1 MRVDP
6 VAPDVVS
13 DLGQGTFFRLV
24 PSQRHG
30 GTEHEILADLW
41 LLRGSPD
48 AAGCQGHGDQQ
59 STSGLAQGRP
69 TGTRRSAAAAHRGG
83 KRVLRSAHRRR
94 LLARLGAPGCDGAEG
109 TGLEYHAATQVDRLS
124 AWEGRCAALARA
136 LARVPVLVIAD
147 EPTAG
152 LDPVTAG
159 AILVLLREVAASG
172 VAVLLAT
179 REPAVAEIADRVL
192 LLADGRVREVQ
203 PWS

>member
-1 MRVDP
+1 M
-6 VAPDVVS
+6 
-13 DLGQGTFFRLV
+13 
-24 PSQRHG
+24 
-30 GTEHEILADLW
+30 
-41 LLRGSPD
+41 
-48 AAGCQGHGDQQ
+48 
-59 STSGLAQGRP
+59 
-69 TGTRRSAAAAHRGG
+69 
-83 KRVLRSAHRRR
+83 VLRA
-94 LLARLGAPGCDGAEG
+94 

-124 AWEGRCAALARA
+124 AWEGRCAA

-172 VAVLLAT
+172 VAVPLAT